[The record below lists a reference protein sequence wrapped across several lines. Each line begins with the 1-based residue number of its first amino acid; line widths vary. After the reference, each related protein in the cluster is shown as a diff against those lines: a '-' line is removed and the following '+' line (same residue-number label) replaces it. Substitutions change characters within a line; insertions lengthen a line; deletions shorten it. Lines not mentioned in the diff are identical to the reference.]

1 MAWPKAAPSVCLTL
15 FIVAH
20 EPTVVS
26 VSLVSACA
34 DDAGIVCQ
42 CLLTDILVSVRQ
54 CLFKNTSVSADET
67 DICVPVP
74 I

>member
-1 MAWPKAAPSVCLTL
+1 MAWPNAAPSVCLTL

-34 DDAGIVCQ
+34 DDAGIS
-42 CLLTDILVSVRQ
+42 VSVP
-54 CLFKNTSVSADET
+54 TYGHPSIYVS
-67 DICVPVP
+67 VP